1 MLSDVVLVLNTYLY
15 LCRLFR
21 FLLIVIHYDGYIY
34 LLLKMGA
41 YDFVYA
47 SKQKCIICQGFS
59 DKITDIKLDF
69 QNKQTFFGENLFNS
83 PVSM

>member
-1 MLSDVVLVLNTYLY
+1 
-15 LCRLFR
+15 
-21 FLLIVIHYDGYIY
+21 
-34 LLLKMGA
+34 MGA